1 MMTVHEV
8 SRLTG
13 VSIRALQYYDAIGL
27 LRPAEYTEAGYRL
40 YDTAAQETLQQI
52 LLFRELEF
60 PLKDIRRII
69 RSPEFDRQKALDQQI
84 GLLQLKKERLEKLIA
99 LAREIRLTGGK
110 NMTDFS
116 AFDTKKLDEY
126 AAQAKASWG
135 DTPEYREY
143 ERKSKGRTRQEEEAL
158 GSGMMGIFAE
168 FGAIRKEDP
177 ASGRAQELVRK
188 LRDFI
193 TEHYYTCSDQ
203 VLSGLGQMY
212 AAGGAMTENIDRAG
226 GAGTAAFAAEAIR
239 AFCKE

>member
-1 MMTVHEV
+1 MWTVHEV
-8 SRLTG
+8 SEMTG
-13 VSIRALQYYDAIGL
+13 LSIRALRYYDRIGL
-27 LRPAEYTEAGYRL
+27 LRPAARTEAGYRL
-40 YDTAAQETLQQI
+40 YDETALEALQQI

-69 RSPEFDRQKALDQQI
+69 QSPSFDRDKALEQQI
-84 GLLQLKKERLEKLIA
+84 GLLEMKKERLERLIS
-99 LAREIRLTGGK
+99 LARGVRKKGAD
-110 NMTDFS
+110 MTMDFS

-126 AAQAKASWG
+126 AAQARASWG
-135 DTPEYREY
+135 ATPEYREY

-226 GAGTAAFAAEAIR
+226 GAGTAVFAAEAIR

>member
-1 MMTVHEV
+1 
-8 SRLTG
+8 
-13 VSIRALQYYDAIGL
+13 
-27 LRPAEYTEAGYRL
+27 
-40 YDTAAQETLQQI
+40 
-52 LLFRELEF
+52 
-60 PLKDIRRII
+60 
-69 RSPEFDRQKALDQQI
+69 
-84 GLLQLKKERLEKLIA
+84 
-99 LAREIRLTGGK
+99 
-110 NMTDFS
+110 MTDFS

-177 ASGRAQELVRK
+177 ASGRAQALVRK

-226 GAGTAAFAAEAIR
+226 GAGTAVFAAEAIR